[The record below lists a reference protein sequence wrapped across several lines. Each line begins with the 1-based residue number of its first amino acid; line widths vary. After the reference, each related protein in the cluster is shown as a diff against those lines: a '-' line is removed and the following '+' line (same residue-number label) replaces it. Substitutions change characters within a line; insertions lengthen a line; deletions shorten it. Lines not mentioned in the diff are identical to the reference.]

1 MQTTWIIAADSSRA
15 RIFERLG
22 AEPQCREIADLST
35 PTGRASNRELVS
47 DGYGNT
53 NGGSNGGGKQQ
64 QAHIGSPQ
72 TDPVQHET
80 EMFSKDVSRYLDRA
94 RIEHRYDRICM
105 IAPPQFLGLLRQNL
119 SKEAQKLVA
128 DEIAK
133 NVSWFEPK
141 DIQQYI
147 EKTVLVA

>member
-1 MQTTWIIAADSSRA
+1 MKTTWIVAADSSRA

-22 AEPQCREIADLST
+22 TEPKCREIADLAN
-35 PTGRASNRELVS
+35 PQGRASNHDLVS
-47 DGYGNT
+47 DGYGY
-53 NGGSNGGGKQQ
+53 NGGGAQ

-72 TDPVQHET
+72 ADAVQHET
-80 EMFSKDVSRYLDRA
+80 ELFSKDVSRYLDRA

-105 IAPPQFLGLLRQNL
+105 IASPQFLGLLRQNL

-128 DEIAK
+128 EEVAK
-133 NVSWFEPK
+133 NVSWFEIK

-147 EKTVLVA
+147 AKTLHAA